1 MKNKFTKSEKIYHNL
16 SKNLNRI
23 SLRKNQKKHF
33 FENHQK
39 CGQIFIHIWRLWT
52 FFNPHIESVDVF

>member
-23 SLRKNQKKHF
+23 SLRKNQKKQF
-33 FENHQK
+33 F
-39 CGQIFIHIWRLWT
+39 
-52 FFNPHIESVDVF
+52 

>member
-33 FENHQK
+33 FWK
-39 CGQIFIHIWRLWT
+39 SSKMWT
-52 FFNPHIESVDVF
+52 NIYPYMEIMDFF